1 MDFSF
6 VLRPRLAPGLAL
18 LVLVSAPLQAAPQL
32 DKPISPARADSAAVV
47 PGAAP
52 EATDAARPGPLP
64 KARALVAAL
73 NPEAVRLAVDDLIAT
88 HGARYPRGV
97 EYRARLLALEGAVAA
112 AKAACVAA
120 DDAAL
125 LALLGPVSRYQ
136 EIRDEAL
143 LANPLLDAGQL
154 MLVRRSSGKL
164 GLPANWQ
171 GNSSISA
178 TGYDNAIVV
187 LSPVRPTGT
196 LTTLYKPENGRFV
209 GDLNLHFDG
218 RKVLFSMPGGANE
231 RWNLWEIG
239 CDGTQLKQLTQLND
253 KDVDAYDGA
262 YLPDGGVVFMCSA
275 TYQGVPCVGGSDY
288 VANLYRMDG
297 NGGNM
302 RRLTFD
308 QEMNWSPM
316 VMNDGRVLF
325 TRWEYTDN
333 AHYFTRLLF
342 TMNPDGTGQQSI
354 YGSNSYWPNSMF
366 YARQVPGSPS
376 KLITIVSGHHG
387 VKRAGEL
394 ILLDLAKGRQEA
406 DGVVQR
412 IPGRGQRVVPVMADR
427 LVDKSWPRFLHPQP
441 LSDKYFIVS
450 GQLDAKADWGIYLV
464 DVFDNIVPIYSIP
477 GQALLEPTPLKATV
491 RPPVIPDRVRPDE
504 KTATVLLTDVYS
516 GPGLAGIP
524 RGAVKRLRLYSYNFN
539 QRNEGS
545 HDKVGIHSGWEVKR
559 ILGTVPVEAD
569 GSASFSIPANTPIAV
584 QPLDEQGRT
593 LQAMRS
599 WFTGQPG
606 EVVSCVGCHDQQN
619 SAPPAS
625 GTIASRRAPSPV
637 QSWYGPARPF
647 AFTNEVQPVLDR
659 SCVACHDGGPG
670 KPAPTLANPTVPASF
685 KQDVAYLALHPYVR
699 RPGPESDCHLM
710 RPMEYH
716 TSTSELMQM
725 LAQGHHGVTL
735 DSEALDRL
743 NTWIDLNAPWRGSW
757 AADGKPAA
765 GSNRQRRLE
774 LDERYAGSPVDSE
787 GEFAAATAAR
797 LARGKITPVTPIAE
811 THVPPLSVGPVVPGW
826 PFDAAKAA
834 QLQQGGGAP
843 ATRTLDLGEG
853 VTLEL
858 TRIPG
863 GRFLMGDAAGNANE
877 RPATPVEIG
886 SAFWMGRFE
895 ITNRQYRRFDA
906 THDSR
911 YIDQQWKDHT
921 TPGYPANQPEQPVIR
936 VTWKQ
941 AQAFCAWLS
950 KRTGETVALPTEAQW
965 EWACRAGSATPNWFG
980 GADADFSPFAN
991 LADHSLTRFAVR
1003 GVNPQPM
1010 KNPGPDDAFIPRRDD
1025 RNDGQMISGPVGRY
1039 KPNPWGLYDMQGNV
1053 AEWTRTT
1060 YHPYP
1065 YSGDGR
1071 EQSAGRLQR
1080 LVRHVWSTP
1089 YVDGAAGD
1097 ATVTGPK
1104 VVRGGSW
1111 RDRPQ
1116 RATSAFRLAYEPY
1129 QPVYNVGF
1137 RVIIESK

>member
-1 MDFSF
+1 MPI
-6 VLRPRLAPGLAL
+6 VGWILPIILW
-18 LVLVSAPLQAAPQL
+18 AAPQVNV
-32 DKPISPARADSAAVV
+32 SAAS
-47 PGAAP
+47 ASTHP
-52 EATDAARPGPLP
+52 EAIAQLVPTNASAQELAS
-64 KARALVAAL
+64 ARALIEAL

-88 HGARYPRGV
+88 QGSRYAQGMD
-97 EYRARLLALEGAVAA
+97 YRARLLALEGAVASA
-112 AKAACVAA
+112 RVACATG
-120 DDAAL
+120 DEAAL
-125 LALLGPVSRYQ
+125 RPLLDAVRQYQALSY
-136 EIRDEAL
+136 EAL
-143 LANPLLDAGQL
+143 LANPLLDSQRLL
-154 MLVRRSSGKL
+154 MVRRSSGKL

-171 GNSSISA
+171 GNSSIPA
-178 TGYDNAIVV
+178 TGYDNEIVV

-218 RKVLFSMPGGANE
+218 GKVLFSMPGGAND
-231 RWNLWEIG
+231 RWNLWEVG
-239 CDGTQLKQLTQLND
+239 CDGTRLKQLTQLHD
-253 KDVDAYDGA
+253 PDVDAYDGA

-297 NGGNM
+297 DGGNM
-302 RRLTFD
+302 HRLTFD

-316 VMNDGRVLF
+316 VMNDGRVLY

-366 YARQVPGSPS
+366 YTRQVPGAPS

-394 ILLDLAKGRQEA
+394 ILLDLAKGRHEA

-412 IPGRGQRVVPVMADR
+412 IPGRGQKVLPVIADQ
-427 LVDKSWPRFLHPQP
+427 LVEKSWPRFLHPQP
-441 LSDKYFIVS
+441 LSEKYFIVS
-450 GQLDAKADWGIYLV
+450 GQLSAKADWGIYLV
-464 DVFDNIVPIYSIP
+464 DVFDNIVPIYSIH
-477 GQALLEPTPLKATV
+477 GQALFEPTPLKASV
-491 RPPVIPDRVRPDE
+491 RPPIIPDRVRPEE

-524 RGAVKRLRLYSYNFN
+524 RGTVKRLRLYSYSFN
-539 QRNEGS
+539 LRNEGS

-559 ILGTVPVEAD
+559 ILGTVPVEPD
-569 GSASFSIPANTPIAV
+569 GSASFTIPANTPVAV
-584 QPLDEQGRT
+584 QPLDAQGRT
-593 LQAMRS
+593 LQSMRS

-619 SAPPAS
+619 SAPPSS

-637 QSWYGPARPF
+637 QPWYGPARPF

-659 SCVACHDGGPG
+659 SCVACHDGSAG
-670 KPAPTLANPTVPASF
+670 KPAPSFVNPKDPANF

-725 LAQGHHGVTL
+725 LARGHHGVQL
-735 DSEALDRL
+735 DTEGLDRL

-757 AADGKPAA
+757 ASESKADATVK
-765 GSNRQRRLE
+765 RLRRLE
-774 LDERYAGSPVDSE
+774 LNERYDANPVNSE
-787 GEFAAATAAR
+787 QEYADATAAR
-797 LARGKITPVTPIAE
+797 LARGKPVPVLPPAE
-811 THVPPLSVGPVVPGW
+811 PAASSVAPVPVVPDW

-834 QLQQGGGAP
+834 QLQQGGGGRII
-843 ATRTLDLGEG
+843 RTLDLGEG
-853 VTLEL
+853 VKLEL
-858 TRIPG
+858 TRIPS

-877 RPATPVEIG
+877 RPLTPVAIK
-886 SAFWMGRFE
+886 SSFWMGRFE
-895 ITNRQYRRFDA
+895 ITNRQYHRFDPS
-906 THDSR
+906 HDSR

-921 TPGYPANQPEQPVIR
+921 TPGYPANLPDQPVIR

-941 AQAFCAWLS
+941 AQDFCAWLAERAGA
-950 KRTGETVALPTEAQW
+950 KVALPTEAQW
-965 EWACRAGSATPNWFG
+965 EWACRAGTDTANSYG
-980 GADADFSPFAN
+980 GLDADFGPFAN
-991 LADHSLTRFAVR
+991 LADHSLTQFAVR

-1010 KNPGPDDAFIPRRDD
+1010 KNPGPDDAFIPRCDD
-1025 RNDGQMISGPVGRY
+1025 RNDGMMISGPVGQY

-1060 YHPYP
+1060 YRPYP
-1065 YSGDGR
+1065 YSGDGS
-1071 EQSAGRLQR
+1071 EKTAGWFQR
-1080 LVRHVWSTP
+1080 LARRVWASP
-1089 YVDGAAGD
+1089 YVDGSADDGAN
-1097 ATVTGPK
+1097 TGLK

-1116 RATSAFRLAYEPY
+1116 RATSAFRLAYESY

-1137 RVIIESK
+1137 RVIIEVP